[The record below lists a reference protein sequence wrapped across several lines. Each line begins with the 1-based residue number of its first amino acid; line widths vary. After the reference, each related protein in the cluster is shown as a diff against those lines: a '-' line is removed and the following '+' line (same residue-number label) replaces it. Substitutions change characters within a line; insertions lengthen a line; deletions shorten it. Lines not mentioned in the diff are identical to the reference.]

1 MARILKTIHLTQG
14 EGFPNYIITVTE
26 DEILY
31 TQDPKS
37 NRWSLATVSL
47 LKVDTPFKENEI
59 NHRIMPKTVDEKM
72 DYVQEVL
79 SRRARNARME
89 ELERDNKWLTEFKL
103 LVEEE
108 NKRFA
113 EENKLLMEEENKRFT
128 DFRLLMEEENKRLTE
143 ENKRLMEKA
152 ADKLGEMKV
161 IETSWPMPRR
171 CPLMLDK
178 TTEDELTDWYQKQI
192 LRNQLTVEKSMVR
205 RCMETIQDK
214 DRLIDELRRKL
225 KL

>member
-1 MARILKTIHLTQG
+1 
-14 EGFPNYIITVTE
+14 VTE

-31 TQDPKS
+31 AQDPNS
-37 NRWSLATVSL
+37 NRWSLATISL
-47 LKVDTPFKENEI
+47 LKVDTPFKEDEI
-59 NHRIMPKTVDEKM
+59 NHRIMPKTVYDKM

-79 SRRARNARME
+79 SRRAMNARME
-89 ELERDNKWLTEFKL
+89 ELERDNKRL
-103 LVEEE
+103 
-108 NKRFA
+108 
-113 EENKLLMEEENKRFT
+113 T

-143 ENKRLMEKA
+143 ENKRLENKT
-152 ADKLGEMKV
+152 LGEIKV

-178 TTEDELTDWYQKQI
+178 TTEDELTEWYQKQI